1 VVSGDWVT
9 DLQVSTLNDKTCVD
23 ESAGI
28 LGVHH
33 IGVVVDDIAAAGE
46 IYCRR
51 YGYEP
56 RSPVIHDRTQTVF
69 VQFFRLPGDQ
79 VYLELVQPD
88 SDRSKV
94 ARALSQG
101 GGLNHICYITSDIDA
116 ACRRLRAQKMVL
128 LQAPVAAEAFP
139 GRRIAWLMGG
149 DRIPIELVE
158 RGDPGQL

>member
-1 VVSGDWVT
+1 
-9 DLQVSTLNDKTCVD
+9 VD

-33 IGVVVDDIAAAGE
+33 IGMVVHDIAAVGE

-56 RSPVIHDRTQTVF
+56 RTPIIHDRTQTAF

-79 VYLELVQPD
+79 VYLELVAPD

-94 ARALSQG
+94 ARVLSEG
-101 GGLNHICYITSDIDA
+101 GGLNHICYVASDIDA
-116 ACRRLRAQKMVL
+116 ACRRLRAQQMIL

-139 GRRIAWLMGG
+139 GRRIAWLMGR
-149 DRIPIELVE
+149 DKIPIELVE
-158 RGDPGQL
+158 RGGPDEL